1 MSSNIETFI
10 NMFAN
15 QFDETD
21 QALFNSQTVF
31 KDFDEWNSLIA
42 LSIIV
47 MVDQEFS
54 VKIDG
59 DDIRST
65 DTIEELYKII
75 MKKSNV

>member
-1 MSSNIETFI
+1 MSSNIEAFV

-21 QALFNSQTVF
+21 EALFNSQTVF

-47 MVDQEFS
+47 MVDQEYS

-59 DDIRST
+59 DDIRSS
-65 DTIEELYKII
+65 DTIEELYNNI
-75 MKKSNV
+75 MKKTNV